1 MALGWAIVGIGSHAD
16 LKIAPAMNLANDSKL
31 VAVYSRD
38 QGRADAFAQAHGAEA
53 AYSGLDT
60 LLADSRIDAVFIASP
75 NHLHAPQTIQ
85 AAAAGKHVLCEK
97 PMANSVSD
105 AAAMVA
111 ACRDHGVTL
120 GLGFEIRFHPAHVWA
135 RRLIGDG
142 TIGRIRL
149 AHGQWGRGNRGEP
162 EHLPRVGLRGWW
174 ETPELI
180 GDASVLVGLGVHV
193 FDLMRF
199 LLQEEVVEVVAMT
212 DGQTASQTLEHIA
225 TIALRL
231 QQRSAGSSPSGGTIA
246 QVMCGRMLPD
256 TQNDLALY
264 GSDGR
269 FATRE
274 TIWEAR
280 LGRAEVVSSTVNDA
294 EAYDYD
300 YLANFVAEL
309 EDFHDALKH
318 DRAPS
323 ATGQDGLVATRI
335 TAAAIESAKT
345 GRTVRISQEPHC
357 H

>member
-1 MALGWAIVGIGSHAD
+1 MSLGWAIAGIGSHAD
-16 LKIAPAMNLANDSKL
+16 LKIAPAIARASDCHL

-38 QGRADAFAQAHGAEA
+38 QGRAGAFADTHGADV
-53 AYSGLDT
+53 AYSSLDAM
-60 LLADSRIDAVFIASP
+60 LADSRVDAVFVASP
-75 NHLHAPQTIQ
+75 NHLHAPQAIR
-85 AAAAGKHVLCEK
+85 AAAAGKHVLAEK

-105 AAAMVA
+105 AAAMIA
-111 ACRDHGVTL
+111 ACRDHSVTL
-120 GLGFEIRFHPAHVWA
+120 GLGFELRFHPAHLWA
-135 RRLIGDG
+135 RRLIDDG

-162 EHLPRVGLRGWW
+162 EHLPRVGLREWW

-180 GDASVLVGLGVHV
+180 GEASVLVGLGVHV

-199 LLQEEVVEVVAMT
+199 LMRDEVVEVVAMT
-212 DGQTASQTLEHIA
+212 DGQTGTQPLEHIA
-225 TIALRL
+225 TIALRM
-231 QQRSAGSSPSGGTIA
+231 SSGAIA

-269 FATRE
+269 IATKE
-274 TIWEAR
+274 TVWEAR
-280 LGRAEVVSSTVNDA
+280 LGRAEVVSATVNHA
-294 EAYDYD
+294 ESYGYD

-318 DRAPS
+318 DRPPS
-323 ATGQDGLVATRI
+323 ATGEDGLRAARI

-345 GRTVRISQEPHC
+345 GRVVKIPQQQHC

>member
-1 MALGWAIVGIGSHAD
+1 MPLGWAIAGIGSHAD
-16 LKIAPAMNLANDSKL
+16 LKIAPAMKLAQDSRL
-31 VAVYSRD
+31 VAVYSRE
-38 QGRADAFAQAHGAEA
+38 QARADAFAERHSADA
-53 AYSGLDT
+53 AYGSLDAM
-60 LLADSRIDAVFIASP
+60 LADSRVDAVFVASP
-75 NHLHAPQTIQ
+75 NHLHAPQTIR
-85 AAAAGKHVLCEK
+85 AAAAGKHVLAEK
-97 PMANSVSD
+97 PMATTASD

-120 GLGFEIRFHPAHVWA
+120 GLGFELRFHPAHLWA
-135 RRLIGDG
+135 RRLIDDKA
-142 TIGRIRL
+142 IGRIRL

-162 EHLPRVGLRGWW
+162 EHLPRTGLREWW

-199 LLQEEVVEVVAMT
+199 LLHEEVVEVVAMT
-212 DGQTASQTLEHIA
+212 DGQTKRQPLEHIA
-225 TIALRL
+225 TIAMRM
-231 QQRSAGSSPSGGTIA
+231 SGGAIA

-269 FATRE
+269 FATKE

-280 LGRAEVVSSTVNDA
+280 MGSA
-294 EAYDYD
+294 EAVSAAAHEHDSYEYD

-309 EDFHDALKH
+309 EDFQHVLKH

-323 ATGQDGLVATRI
+323 AVGEDGLQAARI

-345 GRTVRISQEPHC
+345 GRAVKIPTQHHC

>member
-1 MALGWAIVGIGSHAD
+1 MPLGWAIAGIGSHAD
-16 LKIAPAMNLANDSKL
+16 LKIAPAIARTRDSRL

-38 QGRADAFAQAHGAEA
+38 QGRADGFAEKHGADA
-53 AYSGLDT
+53 AYSSLDAM
-60 LLADSRIDAVFIASP
+60 LADSRVDAVFVASP
-75 NHLHAPQTIQ
+75 NYLHAPQTIK
-85 AAAAGKHVLCEK
+85 AAAAGKHVLAEK

-105 AAAMVA
+105 AAAMID

-120 GLGFEIRFHPAHVWA
+120 GLGFELRFHPAHLWA
-135 RRLIGDG
+135 QRLIDDG
-142 TIGRIRL
+142 AIGRIRL

-162 EHLPRVGLRGWW
+162 EHLPRSSLREWW

-180 GDASVLVGLGVHV
+180 GEASVLVGLGVHV

-199 LLQEEVVEVVAMT
+199 LLREEMVEVVAMT
-212 DGQTASQTLEHIA
+212 DGQTDHQPLEHIA
-225 TIALRL
+225 TIALRM
-231 QQRSAGSSPSGGTIA
+231 SSGTIA

-269 FATRE
+269 IATKE

-280 LGRAEVVSSTVNDA
+280 LGRAEVVSATVNQS
-294 EAYDYD
+294 ESYEYD

-318 DRAPS
+318 DRSPS
-323 ATGQDGLVATRI
+323 ATGEDGLRAARI

-345 GRTVRISQEPHC
+345 GRAVKITPVLHSH
-357 H
+357 

>member
-1 MALGWAIVGIGSHAD
+1 MPLRWAIAGIGSHAD
-16 LKIAPAMNLANDSKL
+16 LKIAPAIARAKDARL

-38 QGRADAFAQAHGAEA
+38 QGRADAFAENHGADA
-53 AYSGLDT
+53 AYSDLDAM
-60 LLADSRIDAVFIASP
+60 LADSRVDAVFVASP
-75 NHLHAPQTIQ
+75 NHLHAPQTIR
-85 AAAAGKHVLCEK
+85 AAAAGKHVLAEK
-97 PMANSVSD
+97 PMANTVTD
-105 AAAMVA
+105 AAAMIA

-120 GLGFEIRFHPAHVWA
+120 GLGFELRFHPAHLWA
-135 RRLIGDG
+135 RQVIDDG
-142 TIGRIRL
+142 AIGRIRL

-162 EHLPRVGLRGWW
+162 EHLPRVGLRQWW

-199 LLQEEVVEVVAMT
+199 LLRDEVVEVIAMT
-212 DGQTASQTLEHIA
+212 DGQTERQPLEHIA
-225 TIALRL
+225 TIALRM
-231 QQRSAGSSPSGGTIA
+231 SGDAIA

-269 FATRE
+269 IATKE
-274 TIWEAR
+274 TVWEAR
-280 LGRAEVVSSTVNDA
+280 LGRAEVVSAAVNHS
-294 EAYDYD
+294 ESYEYD

-309 EDFHDALKH
+309 EGFHDALDN

-323 ATGQDGLVATRI
+323 ATGEDGLKATQI

-345 GRTVRISQEPHC
+345 GKLVKLQDRVHTH
-357 H
+357 

>member
-1 MALGWAIVGIGSHAD
+1 MSLGWAIVGIGSHAD
-16 LKIAPAMNLANDSKL
+16 LKIAPAMRRARDTHL

-38 QGRADAFAQAHGAEA
+38 QSRADAFAGTHCADA
-53 AYSGLDT
+53 AYSDLDAM
-60 LLADSRIDAVFIASP
+60 LADPRVEAVFVASP
-75 NHLHAPQTIQ
+75 NHLHAPQVIR

-97 PMANSVSD
+97 PMANTPSA

-120 GLGFEIRFHPAHVWA
+120 GLGFELRFHPAHLWA
-135 RRLIGDG
+135 RKLLDEDA
-142 TIGRIRL
+142 IGRIRL

-162 EHLPRVGLRGWW
+162 EHLPRTGLREWW

-193 FDLMRF
+193 FDLFRF
-199 LLQEEVVEVVAMT
+199 LLRDDVVEVVAMT
-212 DGQTASQTLEHIA
+212 DGQTDHQPLEHIA
-225 TIALRL
+225 TIALRMN
-231 QQRSAGSSPSGGTIA
+231 GGAIA

-269 FATRE
+269 FATKE

-280 LGRAEVVSSTVNDA
+280 LGSAQIVSAAENRSESW
-294 EAYDYD
+294 EYD

-309 EDFHDALKH
+309 EDFHDALNTG
-318 DRAPS
+318 RSPA
-323 ATGQDGLVATRI
+323 ATGEDGHAAARI

-345 GRTVRISQEPHC
+345 GRTIRLDAPPHC

>member
-1 MALGWAIVGIGSHAD
+1 MSLGWAIAGIGSHAD
-16 LKIAPAMNLANDSKL
+16 LKIAPAIQRASEAHL

-38 QGRADAFAQAHGAEA
+38 QARADSFAESQGADA
-53 AYSGLDT
+53 AYGDLDAM
-60 LLADSRIDAVFIASP
+60 LADPRVEAVFVASP
-75 NHLHAPQTIQ
+75 NHLHAPQVIR
-85 AAAAGKHVLCEK
+85 AAAAGKHILCEK
-97 PMANSVSD
+97 PMATTPSD

-111 ACRDHGVTL
+111 ACRDHGVAL
-120 GLGFEIRFHPAHVWA
+120 GLGFELRFHPAHLWA
-135 RRLIGDG
+135 RRAIDKGA
-142 TIGRIRL
+142 IGRIRL

-162 EHLPRVGLRGWW
+162 EHLPRTGLREWW

-180 GDASVLVGLGVHV
+180 GDASVLVGLAVHV

-199 LLQEEVVEVVAMT
+199 LLREEVVEVVSMT
-212 DGQTASQTLEHIA
+212 DGQTSLQPLEHIA
-225 TIALRL
+225 TIALRM
-231 QQRSAGSSPSGGTIA
+231 SGGAIA

-274 TIWEAR
+274 TVWEAR
-280 LGRAEVVSSTVNDA
+280 LGRAEIVSAADNRTESW
-294 EAYDYD
+294 EYD

-309 EDFHDALKH
+309 EDFHDALKS
-318 DRAPS
+318 DRAPA
-323 ATGQDGLVATRI
+323 ATGEDGLAAARI

-345 GRTVRISQEPHC
+345 GRTVRLDSPRHC